1 MSETEMLQQT
11 WETYTAA
18 WQAPSAEAK
27 ALALRASV
35 DGGCVY
41 RDPLT
46 KAEGHAALIDYMLG
60 FNLQVPRGFF
70 KTTAFRA
77 HNSRSATT
85 WHMCNA
91 DGAMIGERISCA
103 EYGADITPSIFGA
116 KITLD
121 NMSANLGFAAR
132 EQSDFLQW
140 QRVDDSG

>member
-1 MSETEMLQQT
+1 MSETDLLQQT
-11 WETYTAA
+11 WEIYTAA

-35 DGGCVY
+35 DGDCVY

-60 FNLQVPRGFF
+60 FHLQVPRGFF
-70 KTTAFRA
+70 KTTSFRA

-91 DGAMIGERISCA
+91 DGAVIGEGISYG
-103 EYGADITPSIFGA
+103 EYGADGKLVAMT
-116 KITLD
+116 
-121 NMSANLGFAAR
+121 GFFDVPA
-132 EQSDFLQW
+132 Q
-140 QRVDDSG
+140 